1 MTFDCLCPRLVLHQ
15 QGEENI
21 MLGLTLKY
29 VFITALTTGTFLS
42 FHENYWTYAIYPV
55 AIVWGMI
62 ALGLTLE
69 RLERNKAN

>member
-1 MTFDCLCPRLVLHQ
+1 
-15 QGEENI
+15 

-29 VFITALTTGTFLS
+29 VFITALTTGTALS
-42 FHENYWTYAIYPV
+42 FHETLWTWATIPV

-69 RLERNKAN
+69 RLEQERETA

>member
-1 MTFDCLCPRLVLHQ
+1 
-15 QGEENI
+15 
-21 MLGLTLKY
+21 MLGTTLKY

-42 FHENYWTYAIYPV
+42 FHDTYWTYAIYPV